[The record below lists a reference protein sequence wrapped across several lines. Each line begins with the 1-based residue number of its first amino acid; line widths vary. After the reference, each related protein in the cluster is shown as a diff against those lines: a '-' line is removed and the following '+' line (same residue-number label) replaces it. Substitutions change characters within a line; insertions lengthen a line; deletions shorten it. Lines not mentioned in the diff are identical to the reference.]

1 MASRAQDLAIK
12 HLEAQV
18 KKSLAR
24 EKRLEK
30 RLLSFENGANESLAE
45 LTEAKRLLATCKR
58 QLRDA
63 IKQGKVLEQTAVP
76 EGVQLAALNKELVRL
91 QAQVKTPEDIIESV
105 LLDEHSLLP
114 ASAARAKDAFRQN
127 VSIVEA
133 VRRLVRLY
141 DDVMRIAQERVKSK

>member
-1 MASRAQDLAIK
+1 LAIK